1 MPEPIQAK
9 SHAELRLQLR
19 VPRELR
25 VLFLDAA
32 IAAFAGF
39 AVLGLFTAVAPD
51 FLAQDLGVTS
61 PAAIGVVVFLVFASS
76 TAGQAMLGVM
86 GEDRALPAGCIGLI
100 AGMGLL
106 ALSLGVSSL
115 AVLILAA
122 VVSGLG
128 HGFSFRGG
136 LTGLND
142 NAPASLRAQI
152 ASRYFVVCYVGISVP
167 VIGEGVLAQVTG
179 LRTAGFAF
187 AAIVAGNRDGRT
199 GIAGEQPAPRRF
211 RSSKAD
217 PYVTE
222 TEGNPA

>member
-179 LRTAGFAF
+179 LRTTGFAF
-187 AAIVAGNRDGRT
+187 AAIVAA
-199 GIAGEQPAPRRF
+199 IATVGLGLLASSRRPADSGAQRLTP
-211 RSSKAD
+211 
-217 PYVTE
+217 T
-222 TEGNPA
+222 